1 MVQLLQ
7 IAEMRNSPVG
17 ALTFG
22 IELPNG
28 KVAYPAAPT
37 WIAYAGDHQHCM
49 DDIPIAITTHRCRLL
64 PAPFG
69 PAPCPVWY
77 DARL

>member
-1 MVQLLQ
+1 MQLLQ

-49 DDIPIAITTHRCRLL
+49 DDIPIAITTHRC
-64 PAPFG
+64 
-69 PAPCPVWY
+69 
-77 DARL
+77 

>member
-1 MVQLLQ
+1 MQ
-7 IAEMRNSPVG
+7 IAEMRNSPIG

-28 KVAYPAAPT
+28 KVAYPSAPT

-49 DDIPIAITTHRCRLL
+49 DDIPIAITTHRYLHMEV
-64 PAPFG
+64 A
-69 PAPCPVWY
+69 
-77 DARL
+77 